1 MPTTYVISDNDWCKV
16 TKNTN
21 SLRCRGNV
29 AAATPRNS
37 LDSEFQRPHRSE
49 FRGAYTI
56 DSIKDNSKLVVCSV
70 NHSDYRTDYDPP
82 TQYGT

>member
-16 TKNTN
+16 TKNTK

-29 AAATPRNS
+29 AGSNPAVS
-37 LDSEFQRPHRSE
+37 LDFSDAHRSE
-49 FRGAYTI
+49 FRGAYI